1 MDASAVAS
9 MLAECNPSWPDV
21 SSAGW
26 GLHFEPAAMAGRP
39 RRVNARKPKEPAMSK
54 IETVASN
61 PGTTSENP
69 RELMTAEL
77 DAVTGGKLLETACK
91 GKVSGRSKYTLQRS
105 GAPQSSSIACGTL
118 RSKP

>member
-1 MDASAVAS
+1 
-9 MLAECNPSWPDV
+9 
-21 SSAGW
+21 
-26 GLHFEPAAMAGRP
+26 
-39 RRVNARKPKEPAMSK
+39 MSK

-91 GKVSGRSKYTLQRS
+91 GKVFRKVEIHVT
-105 GAPQSSSIACGTL
+105 A
-118 RSKP
+118 